1 MAKIVFVSNQEK
13 MACVVLDKRHDE
25 VSQRTHYCV
34 KPILPKEGPNVT
46 VTDGELSSRGFREEV
61 WGPYNYEE
69 RMRELK
75 KEWFETIKDI
85 KVIPNAVLIRLSE
98 NGKTINR
105 LYDNDK
111 VIAEWE

>member
-1 MAKIVFVSNQEK
+1 MQIFISDQEK
-13 MACVVLDKRHDE
+13 RIYLVDKERYNQNEHYKEYVLKSVLPDE
-25 VSQRTHYCV
+25 DGRVALTESELVERGYEKGEVDVYELEGVIQVSR
-34 KPILPKEGPNVT
+34 
-46 VTDGELSSRGFREEV
+46 
-61 WGPYNYEE
+61 
-69 RMRELK
+69 